1 MIRGDNISSLRV
13 GSIRLS
19 IVNPV
24 AVTGY
29 CSWFESCPY
38 HYQQQLSLLGNC
50 APAEDLGREL
60 ANGLNRAGSHRYIRH
75 RPE

>member
-1 MIRGDNISSLRV
+1 MNQAELVRVQPSVFLVGLPSLVRWAGMIRGDNISSLRV

-38 HYQQQLSLLGNC
+38 
-50 APAEDLGREL
+50 R
-60 ANGLNRAGSHRYIRH
+60 
-75 RPE
+75 